1 MRTWRASL
9 EWEGMGDRLLH
20 VGCGD
25 LEHGG
30 VRKMG
35 HIGENDE
42 GGEVCR
48 RAHVYESGVATRFH
62 TRIHSG
68 SRYHIHSRSPVR
80 WEGCESRIVDV
91 RNTRY

>member
-1 MRTWRASL
+1 
-9 EWEGMGDRLLH
+9 MGDDRLLH

-35 HIGENDE
+35 HIDENDE

-48 RAHVYESGVATRFH
+48 RAHVYESGVVAHFH
-62 TRIHSG
+62 TRSRSGG

-80 WEGCESRIVDV
+80 REGCESRIVDV

>member
-1 MRTWRASL
+1 
-9 EWEGMGDRLLH
+9 MGDRLLNA
-20 VGCGD
+20 GCGE

-35 HIGENDE
+35 HIGETDE

-48 RAHVYESGVATRFH
+48 RAHVYESGVAVHFH
-62 TRIHSG
+62 TRSRSG
-68 SRYHIHSRSPVR
+68 SRYHTHSRSPVR
-80 WEGCESRIVDV
+80 QEGCESMIADV